1 MRGWSRWGL
10 LLALVVGFG
19 LRVYQLGG
27 QDLWGDE
34 GFTTYVISL
43 PWSQVLTPGT
53 DTHPPLYYALL
64 KLWAGLVAPPPGL
77 PQSEFALRFLSA
89 AVSLPMLPLAYLA
102 AAWLFGRRA
111 GLLAAWL
118 TATAP
123 VHVYYAQ
130 ELRMYALASLLALA
144 STVCLIGWLRRG
156 GRWLAAYALVT
167 LLGLYTHYGV
177 FFILPAH
184 ALAVFAAG
192 GSRDKGLGINRRS
205 PDRLPPSVLRP
216 PSCPGWALCSP

>member
-156 GRWLAAYALVT
+156 GRWLAA
-167 LLGLYTHYGV
+167 
-177 FFILPAH
+177 
-184 ALAVFAAG
+184 
-192 GSRDKGLGINRRS
+192 
-205 PDRLPPSVLRP
+205 
-216 PSCPGWALCSP
+216 